1 MIDVPVLIV
10 GGGPVGL
17 TASLLL
23 SQQGVRSHL
32 VERHPGTAILPKA
45 RGINAR
51 TMEMYR
57 QAGVEADIRAVG
69 TPPQFGKMIIWT
81 ESLAGKEIKRLQP
94 GRGSPENLAASPA
107 ANCGCAQDLL
117 EPVLRRHAEA
127 LAPNCLSFSSE
138 LTGFSMTADGIYG
151 ELADRASG
159 ETKPF
164 RAQYMIAADGAHSP
178 VRHMLGIERTGERD
192 IYDSVNIHC
201 NVDLRPWTADRPA
214 GLYYIDQPD
223 LRGTFLTIN
232 GTDRWGFLIHSL
244 SIYGF
249 TQENMTR
256 ERCIELVQK
265 AIGVADVPVNILGVS
280 FWKCSAMV
288 SDSFRKERVFLAG
301 DAAHETTPSGG
312 FGLNLGVQD
321 AQNLAWKLGAVI
333 RGDAAP
339 SLLDSYEAE
348 RRPVAKEV
356 VKATFLNMQ
365 SLGRTEKQSEA
376 KLPRAQYLNEQGLI
390 FGARYESAA
399 VVPDG
404 SVPPDTAADIT
415 KYVPSAAPGCRAPH
429 LWLSRNG
436 ERISTIDLFGRDFV
450 LLAGPKGHAWRD
462 ASLHQSRIRMV
473 AYVMGDGAIIDDEG
487 QWTAAY
493 GVGDDGAV
501 MVRPDGYVAW
511 RMNSLPGNP
520 HQALTKALDDLLGHS
535 VAA

>member
-1 MIDVPVLIV
+1 
-10 GGGPVGL
+10 
-17 TASLLL
+17 
-23 SQQGVRSHL
+23 
-32 VERHPGTAILPKA
+32 
-45 RGINAR
+45 
-51 TMEMYR
+51 
-57 QAGVEADIRAVG
+57 
-69 TPPQFGKMIIWT
+69 
-81 ESLAGKEIKRLQP
+81 
-94 GRGSPENLAASPA
+94 
-107 ANCGCAQDLL
+107 
-117 EPVLRRHAEA
+117 
-127 LAPNCLSFSSE
+127 
-138 LTGFSMTADGIYG
+138 
-151 ELADRASG
+151 
-159 ETKPF
+159 
-164 RAQYMIAADGAHSP
+164 
-178 VRHMLGIERTGERD
+178 
-192 IYDSVNIHC
+192 
-201 NVDLRPWTADRPA
+201 
-214 GLYYIDQPD
+214 
-223 LRGTFLTIN
+223 
-232 GTDRWGFLIHSL
+232 
-244 SIYGF
+244 
-249 TQENMTR
+249 MTR
-256 ERCIELVQK
+256 ERCIELVRK

-339 SLLDSYEAE
+339 SLLDTYEAE

-462 ASLHQSRIRMV
+462 ASLHQPRIRMV
-473 AYVMGDGAIIDDEG
+473 AHVVGDAIIDNEG

-493 GVGDDGAV
+493 GVEDDGAV

-511 RMNSLPGNP
+511 RMTALPANP
-520 HQALTKALDDLLGHS
+520 HQALTMALDDLLGHS
-535 VAA
+535 VSLHENTVNRRSHG